1 MSRIWPIVEILMYMH
16 KKLLI
21 AAVALLLLPLAQNAA
36 AQVLGSD
43 SYAQRLER
51 AKELYNS
58 GMYVSA
64 EKALDALAEDLPD
77 KRSLL
82 YSEVMANKIMCAI
95 ALERND
101 VDGLVKNLEVDF
113 PNDPQLAVLK
123 MNLAD
128 SKFDSQDYT
137 DALVMYEGIQP
148 RNLYRS
154 ALTPFYFKRAYCSI
168 YAGKYD
174 AALEGFQKVIG
185 RPQSQYTYPAIYYSG
200 YVNYLEKR
208 FDDAC
213 SFFEVARSDSRFTQL
228 ADYYLVECKFMMK
241 DYDYT
246 IENGPKLYSKVNKQQ
261 KADLSRMVAESY
273 FGKGDNQEAMR
284 HLQQYLSSGVN
295 VTRKDRYFYGVL
307 AYSQGDINAAVD
319 ALGEVAGSNDAI
331 GQSAYYYL
339 GNCYLQ
345 RRNKVL
351 AMESFKQA
359 SQMDFDALVKEDALF
374 NFAKLSYDV
383 NSDMSVFRQYVE
395 KYPDSGK
402 DDIIDSYVAA
412 SSLANKDYVGAIEAL
427 HRIGKPGDNDR
438 ANLQKALLLRSVELI
453 NNGGYR
459 SAASLLEEA
468 VGLDA
473 REMTT
478 NVSKFYLADCDF
490 HLGNYKA
497 ALASQNSLL
506 MTPSFMK
513 TELGDQLNYNLGYT
527 HFKMGDFASSS
538 NYFKQYLDSSLEHGA
553 TYDKDAGVRLADS
566 YFMQNKYG
574 DAAREY
580 ERVARQYTDGDLYPW
595 YQASLAYG
603 LSGNEAKKQTVLESA
618 VKQNKRSPMYSMTLF
633 ELGRSYVQQGKSDRA
648 KGVFGELINSRDS
661 LYYGKSLLEMAMIS
675 SNAGN
680 YQQAISYYDKVVRQ
694 LPHSDEARNALAGME
709 SIYELQ
715 NKPSEYLAYLDKVGM
730 SGIKT
735 EGQKE
740 DMIFHA
746 AEQLFLSG
754 SNSEA
759 VRALH
764 SYIDNYPEGANVP
777 KAYWY
782 TGEAYRRMGRKE
794 FAADAYEKAMSGA
807 RSDFTE
813 AATLS
818 YADLNYDLGH
828 WDKAADAYS
837 RLLESAVAQQTLD
850 KARLGVMLSEWGGR
864 HYMKAIK
871 AADRVREES
880 KSERD
885 LRQADFIT
893 AKSYIVLGN
902 REAARPLLKSLSSD
916 VSDAIGAES
925 AYILI
930 EDTYNSGNF
939 AELENMVYEFADKNS
954 DQVYWLAKSF
964 IALGDSFADR
974 GEWEQAKA
982 TWQSIADNYKS
993 SGRQDDVLEQVQM
1006 RLMKVQNKNSAK

>member
-1 MSRIWPIVEILMYMH
+1 MR
-16 KKLLI
+16 KKLMI
-21 AAVALLLLPLAQNAA
+21 SAIVLLMLPFAQRSG
-36 AQVLGSD
+36 AQVLGNET
-43 SYAQRLER
+43 YAERLER

-64 EKALDALAEDLPD
+64 EKDLDELAADLPD

-95 ALERND
+95 ALGRSD
-101 VDGLVKNLEVDF
+101 VDGLVRNLEVDF

-128 SKFDSQDYT
+128 AKFDSQEYNE
-137 DALVMYEGIQP
+137 ALMMYERIQP
-148 RNLYRS
+148 GHLYRS
-154 ALTPFYFKRAYCSI
+154 ALTPFYFKKSYCSI

-208 FDDAC
+208 FEDAYAY
-213 SFFEVARSDSRFTQL
+213 FEVARKDSRFTQL
-228 ADYYLVECKFMMK
+228 SDYYMVECRFMMK

-246 IENGPKLYSKVNKQQ
+246 IENGPKLYASANKQQ

-273 FGKGDNQEAMR
+273 FGKGDNHEAMR
-284 HLQQYLSSGVN
+284 HLKQYLASGIN

-307 AYSQGDINAAVD
+307 AYSLGDINAAVD
-319 ALGEVAGSNDAI
+319 ALGEVAGSTDAI

-345 RRNKVL
+345 RRNKVSAL
-351 AMESFKQA
+351 ESFQLA
-359 SQMDFDALVKEDALF
+359 SELDFDPMVKEDALF
-374 NFAKLSYDV
+374 NYAKLSFDV
-383 NSDMSVFRQYVE
+383 NSDMSVFRKYVE
-395 KYPDSGK
+395 RYPKSGK

-412 SSLANKDYVGAIEAL
+412 SSLADKDYEGAIEAL
-427 HRIGKPGDNDR
+427 HRIGKPTAADR
-438 ANLQKALLLRSVELI
+438 SNLQKALLLRAVELI

-473 REMTT
+473 NQMTT
-478 NVSKFYLADCDF
+478 NVAKFYLADCDY

-497 ALASQNSLL
+497 ALNGQNSLL
-506 MTPSFMK
+506 MTPSFMA

-527 HFKMGDFASSS
+527 HFKLGDFASST
-538 NYFKQYLDSSLEHGA
+538 NYFRQYLDSSLEHGA
-553 TYDKDAGVRLADS
+553 TLDKDAGVRLADS

-603 LSGNEAKKQTVLESA
+603 LSGNETKKQTVLESA
-618 VKQNKRSPMYSMTLF
+618 IRQNRNSPLYNMTLF
-633 ELGRSYVQQGKSDRA
+633 ELGRSYVQQGKSEKA

-661 LYYGKSLLEMAMIS
+661 LYYGKSLLEMAMIN

-694 LPHSDEARNALAGME
+694 LPRSEEARNALAGME

-715 NKPSEYLAYLDKVGM
+715 NRPSEYLAYLDKVGM

-746 AEQLFLSG
+746 AEQIFLSG
-754 SNSEA
+754 KNTEA
-759 VRALH
+759 VRALR
-764 SYIDNYPEGANVP
+764 SYIENYPEGANVS
-777 KAYWY
+777 KAYY
-782 TGEAYRRMGRKE
+782 YMAEAYRKSGRKE
-794 FAADAYEKAMSGA
+794 FASDAYEKAIAGPHA
-807 RSDFTE
+807 DFTE
-813 AATLS
+813 SATLS
-818 YADLNYDLGH
+818 YADINYDLGH
-828 WDKAADAYS
+828 WDKASAAYG
-837 RLLESAVAQQTLD
+837 RLLEIAAGDETLQR
-850 KARLGVMLSEWGGR
+850 AHLGVMRSEYGGR

-871 AADRVREES
+871 EADKLRQSSNDPAA
-880 KSERD
+880 
-885 LRQADFIT
+885 LRQADYIT

-902 REAARPLLKSLSSD
+902 REAARPLLKNLSSD
-916 VSDAIGAES
+916 VDDAIGAES

-939 AELENMVYEFADKNS
+939 SELENMVYEFSDKKT

-993 SGRQDDVLEQVQM
+993 TGKQDDVLEQVEM
-1006 RLMKVQNKNSAK
+1006 RLLKVQNKKSSK

>member
-1 MSRIWPIVEILMYMH
+1 MR
-16 KKLLI
+16 KKLMI
-21 AAVALLLLPLAQNAA
+21 SAIVLLMLPFAQRSG
-36 AQVLGSD
+36 AQVLGNET
-43 SYAQRLER
+43 YAERLER

-64 EKALDALAEDLPD
+64 EKDLDELAADLPD

-95 ALERND
+95 ALGRSD
-101 VDGLVKNLEVDF
+101 VDGLVRNLEVDF

-128 SKFDSQDYT
+128 AKFDSQEYNE
-137 DALVMYEGIQP
+137 ALMMYERIQP
-148 RNLYRS
+148 GHLYRS
-154 ALTPFYFKRAYCSI
+154 ALTPFYFKKSYCSI

-208 FDDAC
+208 FEDAYAY
-213 SFFEVARSDSRFTQL
+213 FEVARKDSRFTQL
-228 ADYYLVECKFMMK
+228 SDYYMVECRFMMK

-246 IENGPKLYSKVNKQQ
+246 IENGPKLYASANKQQ

-273 FGKGDNQEAMR
+273 FGKGDNHEAMR
-284 HLQQYLSSGVN
+284 HLKQYLASGIN

-307 AYSQGDINAAVD
+307 AYSLGDINAAVD
-319 ALGEVAGSNDAI
+319 ALGEVAGSTDAI

-345 RRNKVL
+345 RRNKVSAL
-351 AMESFKQA
+351 ESFQLA
-359 SQMDFDALVKEDALF
+359 SELDFDPLVKEDALF
-374 NFAKLSYDV
+374 NYAKLSFDV
-383 NSDMSVFRQYVE
+383 NSDMSVFRKYVE
-395 KYPDSGK
+395 RYPKSGK

-412 SSLANKDYVGAIEAL
+412 SSLADKDYEGAIEAL
-427 HRIGKPGDNDR
+427 HRIGKPTAADR
-438 ANLQKALLLRSVELI
+438 SNLQKALLLRAVELI

-473 REMTT
+473 NQMTT
-478 NVSKFYLADCDF
+478 NVAKFYLADCDY

-497 ALASQNSLL
+497 ALNGQNSLL
-506 MTPSFMK
+506 MTPSFMA

-527 HFKMGDFASSS
+527 HFKLGDFASST
-538 NYFKQYLDSSLEHGA
+538 NYFRQYLDSSLEHGA
-553 TYDKDAGVRLADS
+553 TLDKDAGVRLADS

-603 LSGNEAKKQTVLESA
+603 LSGNETKKQTVLESA
-618 VKQNKRSPMYSMTLF
+618 IRQNRNSPLYNMTLF
-633 ELGRSYVQQGKSDRA
+633 ELGRSYVQQGKSEKA

-661 LYYGKSLLEMAMIS
+661 LYYGKSLLEMAMIN

-694 LPHSDEARNALAGME
+694 LPRSEEARNALAGME

-715 NKPSEYLAYLDKVGM
+715 NRPSEYLAYLDKVGM

-746 AEQLFLSG
+746 AEQIFLSG
-754 SNSEA
+754 KNTEA
-759 VRALH
+759 VRALR
-764 SYIDNYPEGANVP
+764 SYIENYPEGANVF
-777 KAYWY
+777 KAYY
-782 TGEAYRRMGRKE
+782 YMAEAYRKSGRKE
-794 FAADAYEKAMSGA
+794 FASDAYEKAIAGPHA
-807 RSDFTE
+807 DFTE
-813 AATLS
+813 SATLS
-818 YADLNYDLGH
+818 YADINYDLGH
-828 WDKAADAYS
+828 WDKASAAYG
-837 RLLESAVAQQTLD
+837 RLLEIAAGDETLQR
-850 KARLGVMLSEWGGR
+850 AHLGVMRSEYGGR

-871 AADRVREES
+871 EADKLRQSSNDPAA
-880 KSERD
+880 
-885 LRQADFIT
+885 LRQADYIT

-902 REAARPLLKSLSSD
+902 REAARPLLKNLSSD
-916 VSDAIGAES
+916 VDDAIGAES

-939 AELENMVYEFADKNS
+939 SELENMVYEFSDKKT

-993 SGRQDDVLEQVQM
+993 TGKQDDVLEQVEM
-1006 RLMKVQNKNSAK
+1006 RLLKVQNKKSSK

>member
-1 MSRIWPIVEILMYMH
+1 MAKCIMH
-16 KKLLI
+16 KKILT
-21 AAVALLLLPLAQNAA
+21 AAAALLLLALAQNAS
-36 AQVLGSD
+36 AQVLGST
-43 SYAQRLER
+43 SYAQRLEQ

-148 RNLYRS
+148 RHLYRS

-168 YAGKYD
+168 YAAKYD

-208 FDDAC
+208 FEDAYA
-213 SFFEVARSDSRFTQL
+213 FFEVARSDSRFTLL
-228 ADYYLVECKFMMK
+228 ADYYMVECKFMMK

-246 IENGPKLYSKVNKQQ
+246 IENGPKLYSKVSKQQ

-284 HLQQYLSSGVN
+284 HLQQYLASGVN

-307 AYSQGDINAAVD
+307 AYSLGDISAAVD
-319 ALGEVAGSNDAI
+319 ALGEVTGSDDAI

-339 GNCYLQ
+339 GNCYLR
-345 RRNKVL
+345 RRNKVS
-351 AMESFKQA
+351 AMESFKVA
-359 SQMDFDALVKEDALF
+359 SQMDFDALVKEDAMF
-374 NFAKLSYDV
+374 NYAKLSYDV

-402 DDIIDSYVAA
+402 DDVIDSYVAA
-412 SSLANKDYVGAIEAL
+412 SSLANKDYAGAIDAL
-427 HRIGKPGDNDR
+427 HRIGKPSPGDLS
-438 ANLQKALLLRSVELI
+438 NLQKALLLRSVELI

-459 SAASLLEEA
+459 TASGLLEEA
-468 VGLDA
+468 VALDA

-478 NVSKFYLADCDF
+478 NVSRYYLADCDF

-497 ALASQNSLL
+497 ALAGQNALL
-506 MTPSFMK
+506 MTPSFMA
-513 TELGDQLNYNLGYT
+513 TDLGDQLNYNLGYT
-527 HFKMGDFASSS
+527 HFKMGDFASST
-538 NYFKQYLDSSLEHGA
+538 NYFKQYLDSSLDHGDL
-553 TYDKDAGVRLADS
+553 YDKDAGVRLADS
-566 YFMQNKYG
+566 YFMQNKYP

-603 LSGNEAKKQTVLESA
+603 LAGNEAKKQTVLEA
-618 VKQNKRSPMYSMTLF
+618 AIDQNRKSPLYSTTLF
-633 ELGRSYVQQGKSDRA
+633 ELGRSYVQQGKSEKAR
-648 KGVFGELINSRDS
+648 KVFGELIASRDS

-675 SNAGN
+675 ANAGN
-680 YQQAISYYDKVVRQ
+680 YSQAIMYYDKVVRQ
-694 LPHSDEARNALAGME
+694 LPRTTEAKNALSGME

-735 EGQKE
+735 QEQKE
-740 DMIFHA
+740 DMIYHA
-746 AEQLFLSG
+746 AEQIYLSG
-754 SNSEA
+754 KYPEA
-759 VRALH
+759 VRALR
-764 SYIDNYPEGANVP
+764 SYIETYPDGGSVP
-777 KAYWY
+777 KAYY
-782 TGEAYRRMGRKE
+782 YMGEALRKTGRKE
-794 FAADAYEKAMSGA
+794 FAADAYENAMKVSGEY
-807 RSDFTE
+807 SQ

-818 YADLNYDLGH
+818 YAELNYDLGH
-828 WDKAADAYS
+828 WDKASGAYAQ
-837 RLLESAVAQQTLD
+837 LLETAADEATVD

-871 AADRVREES
+871 AADEVRSQS
-880 KSERD
+880 KD
-885 LRQADFIT
+885 AGALRQADFIT

-902 REAARPLLKSLSSD
+902 RESARPILASLASD
-916 VSDAIGAES
+916 VGDGVGAES
-925 AYILI
+925 AYLLI
-930 EDTYNSGNF
+930 EDAYNTGNF
-939 AELENMVYEFADKNS
+939 TDLENRVYEFADKNS

-982 TWQSIADNYKS
+982 TWQSISDNYTPGGK
-993 SGRQDDVLEQVQM
+993 QDDVLEQVQM
-1006 RLMKVQNKNSAK
+1006 RLLKIQNKNSAK

>member
-1 MSRIWPIVEILMYMH
+1 MR

-21 AAVALLLLPLAQNAA
+21 SAIVLLMLPFAQRSG
-36 AQVLGSD
+36 AQVLGNE
-43 SYAQRLER
+43 SYAERLER

-64 EKALDALAEDLPD
+64 EKDLDKLAADLPD

-95 ALERND
+95 ALGRSD
-101 VDGLVKNLEVDF
+101 VDGLVRNLEVDF

-128 SKFDSQDYT
+128 AKFDSQEYNE
-137 DALVMYEGIQP
+137 ALMMYERIQP
-148 RNLYRS
+148 GHLYRS
-154 ALTPFYFKRAYCSI
+154 ALTPFYFKKSYCSI

-208 FDDAC
+208 FEDAYAY
-213 SFFEVARSDSRFTQL
+213 FEVARKDSRFTQL
-228 ADYYLVECKFMMK
+228 SDYYMVECRFMMK

-246 IENGPKLYSKVNKQQ
+246 IENGPKLYASANKQQ

-273 FGKGDNQEAMR
+273 FGKGDNHEAMR
-284 HLQQYLSSGVN
+284 HLKQYLASGIN

-307 AYSQGDINAAVD
+307 AYSLGDINAAVD
-319 ALGEVAGSNDAI
+319 ALGEVAGSTDAI

-345 RRNKVL
+345 RRNKVSAL
-351 AMESFKQA
+351 ESFQLA
-359 SQMDFDALVKEDALF
+359 SELDFDPLVKEDALF
-374 NFAKLSYDV
+374 NYAKLSYDV
-383 NSDMSVFRQYVE
+383 NSDMSVFRKYVE
-395 KYPDSGK
+395 RYPKSGK

-412 SSLANKDYVGAIEAL
+412 SSLADKDYEGAIEAL
-427 HRIGKPGDNDR
+427 HRIGKPTAADR
-438 ANLQKALLLRSVELI
+438 SNLQKALLLRAVELI

-473 REMTT
+473 NQMAT
-478 NVSKFYLADCDF
+478 NVAKFYLADCDY

-497 ALASQNSLL
+497 ALNGQNSLL
-506 MTPSFMK
+506 MTPSFMA

-527 HFKMGDFASSS
+527 HFKLGDFASST
-538 NYFKQYLDSSLEHGA
+538 NYFRQYLDSSLEHGA
-553 TYDKDAGVRLADS
+553 TLDKDAGVRLADS

-603 LSGNEAKKQTVLESA
+603 LSGNETKKQTVLESA
-618 VKQNKRSPMYSMTLF
+618 IRQNRNSPLYNMTLF
-633 ELGRSYVQQGKSDRA
+633 ELGRSYVQQGKSEKA

-661 LYYGKSLLEMAMIS
+661 LYYGKSLLEMAMIN

-694 LPHSDEARNALAGME
+694 LPRSEEARNALAGME

-715 NKPSEYLAYLDKVGM
+715 NRPSEYLAYLDKVGM

-746 AEQLFLSG
+746 AEQIFLSG
-754 SNSEA
+754 NNTEA
-759 VRALH
+759 VRALR
-764 SYIDNYPEGANVP
+764 SYIENYPEGANVS
-777 KAYWY
+777 KAYY
-782 TGEAYRRMGRKE
+782 YMAEAYRKSGRKE
-794 FAADAYEKAMSGA
+794 FASDAYEKAIAGPHA
-807 RSDFTE
+807 DFTE

-818 YADLNYDLGH
+818 YADINYDLGH
-828 WDKAADAYS
+828 WDKASAAYG
-837 RLLESAVAQQTLD
+837 RLLEIAAGDETLQR
-850 KARLGVMLSEWGGR
+850 AHLGVMRSEYGGR

-871 AADRVREES
+871 EADKLRQSSNDPAA
-880 KSERD
+880 
-885 LRQADFIT
+885 LRQADYIT

-902 REAARPLLKSLSSD
+902 REAARPLLKNLSSD
-916 VSDAIGAES
+916 VDDAIGAES

-939 AELENMVYEFADKNS
+939 SELENMVYEFSDKKT

-993 SGRQDDVLEQVQM
+993 TGKQDDVLEQVEM
-1006 RLMKVQNKNSAK
+1006 RLLKVQNKKSSK

>member
-1 MSRIWPIVEILMYMH
+1 MR
-16 KKLLI
+16 KKLMI
-21 AAVALLLLPLAQNAA
+21 SAIVLLMLPFAQHSG
-36 AQVLGSD
+36 AQVLGNET
-43 SYAQRLER
+43 YAERLER

-64 EKALDALAEDLPD
+64 EKDLDELAADLPD

-95 ALERND
+95 ALGRSD
-101 VDGLVKNLEVDF
+101 VDGLVRNLEVDF

-128 SKFDSQDYT
+128 AKFDSQEYNE
-137 DALVMYEGIQP
+137 ALMMYERIQP
-148 RNLYRS
+148 GHLYRS
-154 ALTPFYFKRAYCSI
+154 ALTPFYFKKSYCSI

-208 FDDAC
+208 FEDAYAY
-213 SFFEVARSDSRFTQL
+213 FEVARKDSRFTQL
-228 ADYYLVECKFMMK
+228 SDYYMVECRFMMK

-246 IENGPKLYSKVNKQQ
+246 IENGPKLYASANKQQ

-273 FGKGDNQEAMR
+273 FGKGDNHEAMR
-284 HLQQYLSSGVN
+284 HLKQYLASGIN

-307 AYSQGDINAAVD
+307 AYSLGDINAAVD
-319 ALGEVAGSNDAI
+319 ALGEVAGSTDAI

-345 RRNKVL
+345 RRNKVSAL
-351 AMESFKQA
+351 ESFQLA
-359 SQMDFDALVKEDALF
+359 SELDFDPMVKEDALF
-374 NFAKLSYDV
+374 NYAKLSFDV
-383 NSDMSVFRQYVE
+383 NSDMSVFRKYVE
-395 KYPDSGK
+395 RYPKSGK

-412 SSLANKDYVGAIEAL
+412 SSLADKDYEGAIEAL
-427 HRIGKPGDNDR
+427 HRIGKPTAADR
-438 ANLQKALLLRSVELI
+438 SNLQKALLLRAVELI

-473 REMTT
+473 NQMTT
-478 NVSKFYLADCDF
+478 NVAKFYLADCDY

-497 ALASQNSLL
+497 ALNGQNSLL
-506 MTPSFMK
+506 MTPSFMA

-527 HFKMGDFASSS
+527 HFKLGDFASST
-538 NYFKQYLDSSLEHGA
+538 NYFRQYLDSSLEHGA
-553 TYDKDAGVRLADS
+553 TLDKDAGVRLADS

-603 LSGNEAKKQTVLESA
+603 LSGNETKKQTVLESA
-618 VKQNKRSPMYSMTLF
+618 IRQNRNSPLYNMTLF
-633 ELGRSYVQQGKSDRA
+633 ELGRSYVQQGKSEKA

-661 LYYGKSLLEMAMIS
+661 LYYGKSLLEMAMIN

-694 LPHSDEARNALAGME
+694 LPRSEEARNALAGME

-715 NKPSEYLAYLDKVGM
+715 NRPSEYLAYLDKVGM

-746 AEQLFLSG
+746 AEQIFLSG
-754 SNSEA
+754 KNTEA
-759 VRALH
+759 VRALR
-764 SYIDNYPEGANVP
+764 SYIENYPEGANVS
-777 KAYWY
+777 KAYY
-782 TGEAYRRMGRKE
+782 YMAEAYRKSGRKE
-794 FAADAYEKAMSGA
+794 FASDAYEKAIAGPHA
-807 RSDFTE
+807 DFTE
-813 AATLS
+813 SATLS
-818 YADLNYDLGH
+818 YADINYDLGH
-828 WDKAADAYS
+828 WDKASAAYG
-837 RLLESAVAQQTLD
+837 RLLEIAAGDETLQR
-850 KARLGVMLSEWGGR
+850 AHLGVMRSEYGGR

-871 AADRVREES
+871 EADKLRQSSNDPAA
-880 KSERD
+880 
-885 LRQADFIT
+885 LRQADYIT

-902 REAARPLLKSLSSD
+902 REAARPLLKNLSSD
-916 VSDAIGAES
+916 VDDAIGAES

-939 AELENMVYEFADKNS
+939 SELENMVYEFSDKKT

-982 TWQSIADNYKS
+982 TWQSIADNYKPT
-993 SGRQDDVLEQVQM
+993 GKQDDVLEQVEM
-1006 RLMKVQNKNSAK
+1006 RLLKVQNKKSSK

>member
-1 MSRIWPIVEILMYMH
+1 MR
-16 KKLLI
+16 KKLMI
-21 AAVALLLLPLAQNAA
+21 SAIVLLMLPFAQRSG
-36 AQVLGSD
+36 AQVLGNET
-43 SYAQRLER
+43 YAERLER

-64 EKALDALAEDLPD
+64 EKDLDELAADLPD

-95 ALERND
+95 ALGRSD
-101 VDGLVKNLEVDF
+101 VDGLVRNLEVDF

-128 SKFDSQDYT
+128 AKFDSQEYNE
-137 DALVMYEGIQP
+137 ALMMYERIQP
-148 RNLYRS
+148 GHLYRS
-154 ALTPFYFKRAYCSI
+154 ALTPFYFKKSYCSI

-208 FDDAC
+208 FEDAYAY
-213 SFFEVARSDSRFTQL
+213 FEVARKDSRFTQL
-228 ADYYLVECKFMMK
+228 SDYYMVECRFMMK

-246 IENGPKLYSKVNKQQ
+246 IENGPKLYASANKQQ

-273 FGKGDNQEAMR
+273 FGKGDNHEAMR
-284 HLQQYLSSGVN
+284 HLKQYLASGIN

-307 AYSQGDINAAVD
+307 AYSLGDINAAVD
-319 ALGEVAGSNDAI
+319 ALGEVAGSTDAI

-345 RRNKVL
+345 RRNKVSAL
-351 AMESFKQA
+351 ESFQLA
-359 SQMDFDALVKEDALF
+359 SELDFDPMVKEDALF
-374 NFAKLSYDV
+374 NYAKLSFDV
-383 NSDMSVFRQYVE
+383 NSDMSVFRKYVE
-395 KYPDSGK
+395 RYPKSGK

-412 SSLANKDYVGAIEAL
+412 SSLADKDYEGAIEAL
-427 HRIGKPGDNDR
+427 HRIGKPTAADR
-438 ANLQKALLLRSVELI
+438 SNLQKALLLRAVELI

-473 REMTT
+473 NQMTT
-478 NVSKFYLADCDF
+478 NVAKFYLADCDY

-497 ALASQNSLL
+497 ALNGQNSLL
-506 MTPSFMK
+506 MTPSFMA

-527 HFKMGDFASSS
+527 HFKLGDFASST
-538 NYFKQYLDSSLEHGA
+538 NYFRQYLDSSLEHGA
-553 TYDKDAGVRLADS
+553 TLDKDAGVRLADS

-603 LSGNEAKKQTVLESA
+603 LSGNETKKQTVLESA
-618 VKQNKRSPMYSMTLF
+618 IRQNRNSPLYNMTLF
-633 ELGRSYVQQGKSDRA
+633 ELGRSYVQQGKSEKA

-661 LYYGKSLLEMAMIS
+661 LYYGKSLLEMAMIN

-694 LPHSDEARNALAGME
+694 LPRSEEARNALAGME

-715 NKPSEYLAYLDKVGM
+715 NRPSEYLAYLDKVGM

-746 AEQLFLSG
+746 AEQIFLSG
-754 SNSEA
+754 KNTEA
-759 VRALH
+759 VRALR
-764 SYIDNYPEGANVP
+764 SYIENYPEGANVS
-777 KAYWY
+777 KAYY
-782 TGEAYRRMGRKE
+782 YMAEAYRKSGRKE
-794 FAADAYEKAMSGA
+794 FASDAYEKAIAGPHA
-807 RSDFTE
+807 DFTE
-813 AATLS
+813 SATLS
-818 YADLNYDLGH
+818 YADINYDLGH
-828 WDKAADAYS
+828 WDKASAAYG
-837 RLLESAVAQQTLD
+837 RLLEIAAGDETLQR
-850 KARLGVMLSEWGGR
+850 AHLGVMRSEYGGR

-871 AADRVREES
+871 EADKLRQSSNDPAA
-880 KSERD
+880 
-885 LRQADFIT
+885 LRQADYIT

-902 REAARPLLKSLSSD
+902 REAARPLLKNLSSD
-916 VSDAIGAES
+916 VDDAIGAES

-939 AELENMVYEFADKNS
+939 SELENMVYEFSDKKT

-982 TWQSIADNYKS
+982 TWQSIADNYKPT
-993 SGRQDDVLEQVQM
+993 GKQDDVLEQVEM
-1006 RLMKVQNKNSAK
+1006 RLLKVQNKKSSK